1 MAQVSATFG
10 RDGKVIALVCVPHML
25 SHAYFL
31 VLPPLFPLLKDAF
44 GVSYTELSLAL
55 TAFGLAA
62 GLGQIPVGF
71 LVDRIGGRV
80 LLIAGMAVQGSA
92 IALIGLCESYW
103 QVTVLCGLAGAA
115 HTVYHPADYAILTAT
130 VAESRL
136 GRAYGIH
143 SFTGTLGFAIAPV
156 FMVTVAELWH
166 WRAAFLAIGAV
177 GVAVSLLVFLN
188 RGLLDQDR
196 QDRIAR
202 AADGGRRID
211 GTRAGIGLLVSAP
224 IVMCFFY
231 FVSQMAGMGGLR
243 AFAVAALDQLFRTPL
258 AVVNIAL
265 FGLLVGSAVGILVGA
280 QVADRYGPRI
290 GTALLTL
297 VPAALLTAA
306 VGTVSMPLPV
316 LTCCLTAV
324 GFLTGFI
331 LPSRDLLLRSVT
343 PDGAMGRVMGFVS
356 SGANL
361 AGGLVPLGFGFILDL
376 YPASWVFWISAV
388 LMGLALLSFATVRG
402 RYGR

>member
-1 MAQVSATFG
+1 MAQLSATFG

-25 SHAYFL
+25 SHTYFL
-31 VLPPLFPLLKDAF
+31 VLPPLFPTLKDAF
-44 GVSYTELSLAL
+44 AVSYTELSVAL

-71 LVDRIGGRV
+71 LVDRIGGRA
-80 LLIAGMAVQGSA
+80 LLIAGVAVQGSA

-103 QVTVLCGLAGAA
+103 QVVGLCGLAGAA

-130 VAESRL
+130 VAENRL
-136 GRAYGIH
+136 GRAYGVH

-156 FMVTVAELWH
+156 FMIAIAELWH
-166 WRAAFLAIGAV
+166 WRASFLAIGAI
-177 GVAVSLLVFLN
+177 GVAVSLVVFLN

-196 QDRIAR
+196 QDRNAR
-202 AADGGRRID
+202 IEAGDHGTDGA
-211 GTRAGIGLLVSAP
+211 RAGIELLLSTP
-224 IVMCFFY
+224 ILMCFF
-231 FVSQMAGMGGLR
+231 FFISQMAGVGGLR
-243 AFAVAALDQLFRTPL
+243 GFAVAALDQLFQTPL
-258 AVVNIAL
+258 AVVNTAL
-265 FGLLVGSAVGILVGA
+265 FGLLLGSSVGILLGA

-290 GTALLTL
+290 GTALLAL
-297 VPAALLTAA
+297 VPAAVLTAT
-306 VGTVSMPLPV
+306 VGKVAMPLAV
-316 LTCCLTAV
+316 LTACLTAI

-361 AGGLVPLGFGFILDL
+361 AGGLAPLGFGLILDAH
-376 YPASWVFWISAV
+376 PAHWVFWISAAFI
-388 LMGLALLSFATVRG
+388 GLALLSFVTVRG